1 MEDDDDDVDDNGVA
15 DDDGDDDAVISEL
28 ADEVVRLEAA
38 LARCTRYSQTLKR
51 HLKAASAKNT
61 KLRAEIADT
70 TVALAALK
78 AEYRKFQYE
87 TGTASNDRLR
97 RQRDCAVATAEAL
110 QQKVTAQRAD
120 IENKGTALNRAKAQ
134 RTQARNDLERS
145 HDRIRALRAIAGPGP
160 QRTAARGNCVICL
173 DDPAVMAVM
182 PCGCLCYCQTCTIV
196 PQGCPLCRRASHHVT
211 RIYNLPA

>member
-1 MEDDDDDVDDNGVA
+1 MDDDDDDDADDN
-15 DDDGDDDAVISEL
+15 DEDAVLAEL
-28 ADEVVRLEAA
+28 ADEVVRLETA
-38 LARCTRYSQTLKR
+38 LTRCTRYSQTLKR

-61 KLRAEIADT
+61 ELRAEITDT

-97 RQRDCAVATAEAL
+97 RQRDCAIATAEAL

-120 IENKGTALNRAKAQ
+120 IENKSAALNQAKAQ

-145 HDRIRALRAIAGPGP
+145 HDRIRALRAIVGPGP

-173 DDPAVMAVM
+173 DDAAIIAVM
-182 PCGCLCYCQTCTIV
+182 PCGCLCYCQTCATV
-196 PQGCPLCRRASHHVT
+196 PQGCPLCRRAVHHTT